1 MIPLL
6 ITMDLEIA
14 HDHAI
19 KEQEIITEKLCKDLK
34 SLNLPITVFT
44 TSEYAERF
52 PEQIKGLSLSGN
64 EIGCH
69 GLNHSI
75 KENYKKIEEDKI
87 KYYLSNAESNIE
99 SVSGKKPV
107 CFRGPGMTTSAK
119 TQKILVQNGYAADF
133 SVCSQRIDFFN
144 SKGGDIRW
152 LFAPRNQYNPSG
164 ISPYRKGD
172 LPIRVIPLSSIMFPF
187 MSGTLYLFGLKF
199 MKKFFDL
206 LIKEASKKCNPIVYL
221 FHSYEFTG
229 PAGNNSKGND
239 SGKTDFYKRPLIHRL
254 YKSDIRERYKMNMD
268 LIKYML
274 SNDSV
279 RPFTGNNYCEFLD
292 KKNN

>member
-6 ITMDLEIA
+6 ITMDLEFA
-14 HDHAI
+14 YDHDI
-19 KEQEIITEKLCKDLK
+19 KEQGTITEKLCKDLK

-44 TSEYAERF
+44 TSEFAEKF
-52 PEQIKGLSLSGN
+52 PEQIKGLCLSGN

-69 GLNHSI
+69 GLNHSL
-75 KENYKKIEEDKI
+75 KENYKKINENEI
-87 KYYLSNAESNIE
+87 NYYLSNAGKSIE
-99 SVSGKKPV
+99 KVTGRKPV

-119 TQKILVQNGYAADF
+119 TQKMLIQNDYVADF

-152 LFAPRNQYNPSG
+152 LFAPRNQYNPSDV
-164 ISPYRKGD
+164 SPYRKGD
-172 LPIRVIPLSSIMFPF
+172 LPIRVIPLSCALIPF

-199 MKKFFDL
+199 MKCFFNL
-206 LIKEASKKCNPIVYL
+206 LAKEASKKCSPIVYL

-229 PAGNNSKGND
+229 FTGRQTYYKESGNED
-239 SGKTDFYKRPLIHRL
+239 RYRRPVIHHF
-254 YKSDIRERYKMNMD
+254 YKSDIEKRYKMNID

-274 SNDSV
+274 LFESV